1 MRAIAFF
8 AVVSVATFI
17 TSQSQAQDA

>member
-17 TSQSQAQDA
+17 TSQSQAQD

>member
-17 TSQSQAQDA
+17 TSQSQAQ